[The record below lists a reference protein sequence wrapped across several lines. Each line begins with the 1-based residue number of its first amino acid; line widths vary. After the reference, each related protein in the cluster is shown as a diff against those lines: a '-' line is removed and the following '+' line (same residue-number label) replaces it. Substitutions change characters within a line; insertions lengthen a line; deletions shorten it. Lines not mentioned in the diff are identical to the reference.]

1 MWQFED
7 LAPLKEI
14 KWNESINCFIK
25 TVFQVIKDI
34 FHAIRKSGTRLVTME
49 VVRSKPYIF
58 SKKMFQ
64 LARYCLRAFEMII

>member
-49 VVRSKPYIF
+49 WFEASLIYSQKKCFNWLDTALKPL
-58 SKKMFQ
+58 K
-64 LARYCLRAFEMII
+64 